1 MSGNRLFVDTNILLY
16 FLKGHPEVIDLIS
29 DKELVVSVITEIELL
44 SFPLLTAENKQQIKN
59 LLNDCTI
66 LDLNQEIKELTIEF
80 RKKYKIKL
88 PDSLIAASAYS
99 SKAPLLTS
107 DKEFRKIEE
116 LNLLIYEF

>member
-1 MSGNRLFVDTNILLY
+1 MSGNRLFIDTNILLY
-16 FLKGHPEVIDLIS
+16 FLKGHPEVVDLIS

-44 SFPLLTAENKQQIKN
+44 SFPLLTAENNQQIKN

-66 LDLNQEIKELTIEF
+66 LDLSQEIKELTIEL

-88 PDSLIAASAYS
+88 PDSIIAASAYS

>member
-1 MSGNRLFVDTNILLY
+1 MSGNRLFIDTNILLY

-88 PDSLIAASAYS
+88 PNSLIAASAYS

>member
-16 FLKGHPEVIDLIS
+16 FLKGHPEVVDLIS

-44 SFPLLTAENKQQIKN
+44 SFPLLTAEDKQQIKN

>member
-1 MSGNRLFVDTNILLY
+1 MSGNRLFIDTNILLY

-88 PDSLIAASAYS
+88 PNSLIAASAYS
-99 SKAPLLTS
+99 SKAPTT
-107 DKEFRKIEE
+107 DK
-116 LNLLIYEF
+116 